1 MKKNIGTTIK
11 KYRLMKNKTQIQLAQ
26 DVEISAPGLA
36 AYESGKRVPKIE
48 LREQIAKALETDPV
62 ALSGLEL
69 SENDE
74 IRLLNK
80 LLVKYCLDMS
90 TTSYQKDDIT
100 IQEECVQVILPTNF
114 VPLCDKYTEYRKNL
128 ELIKTDISCM
138 EIFNAIAHNT
148 DISISDINTDPEI
161 LDATEELN
169 YWLETWPQ
177 FDYKF
182 QEKNAHDSKRHSFRE
197 ILHSKFLVGFIEYK
211 DRLKNTS
218 KGN

>member
-80 LLVKYCLDMS
+80 LLVKYCLDM
-90 TTSYQKDDIT
+90 
-100 IQEECVQVILPTNF
+100 
-114 VPLCDKYTEYRKNL
+114 
-128 ELIKTDISCM
+128 
-138 EIFNAIAHNT
+138 
-148 DISISDINTDPEI
+148 
-161 LDATEELN
+161 
-169 YWLETWPQ
+169 
-177 FDYKF
+177 
-182 QEKNAHDSKRHSFRE
+182 
-197 ILHSKFLVGFIEYK
+197 
-211 DRLKNTS
+211 
-218 KGN
+218 

>member
-114 VPLCDKYTEYRKNL
+114 EPLCNKYTEYRKNL
-128 ELIKTDISCM
+128 EAIKTDISCM

-148 DISISDINTDPEI
+148 NISKNNIEADPEI
-161 LDATEELN
+161 MDVTEELE
-169 YWLETWPQ
+169 YWLETWPEY
-177 FDYKF
+177 DYKY
-182 QEKNAHDSKRHSFRE
+182 QEKLLHDSGRHSVRE
-197 ILHSKFLVGFIEYK
+197 ILHSKFLVSFYEFKERI
-211 DRLKNTS
+211 RNNLKG
-218 KGN
+218 K

>member
-90 TTSYQKDDIT
+90 ITSYQKDDIT
-100 IQEECVQVILPTNF
+100 IQEECVQV
-114 VPLCDKYTEYRKNL
+114 
-128 ELIKTDISCM
+128 
-138 EIFNAIAHNT
+138 A
-148 DISISDINTDPEI
+148 
-161 LDATEELN
+161 
-169 YWLETWPQ
+169 
-177 FDYKF
+177 YKF
-182 QEKNAHDSKRHSFRE
+182 CAVMRQ
-197 ILHSKFLVGFIEYK
+197 VY
-211 DRLKNTS
+211 
-218 KGN
+218 